1 MLLDLHT
8 HILPDCDDGA
18 KTVKISLELLKMMH
32 SQGITTVV
40 ATPHFYPQSD
50 TIDEFKA
57 RVSSAFGKLK
67 KVKPKDFPEILI
79 GCELFY
85 FRGIS
90 KSEYIK
96 DFTINKSNYILLEP
110 NPYFID
116 KIFMDEILY
125 LKNDLGLIPIIP
137 HIERYHKAKGFKNF
151 LKFIKENK
159 ILTQVNCAS
168 FFEKAY
174 NKTIKTLFEKRLVT
188 FIATDSHSQ
197 NRPPMMSFA
206 LCEIENRF
214 SPQAKQIILHN
225 LNSLLND
232 ITNKEENDE
241 IEQFKYL

>member
-18 KTVKISLELLKMMH
+18 KTVKISLELLKTMK

-40 ATPHFYPQSD
+40 ATPHFYPDSD

-57 RVSSAFGKLK
+57 RVSSAFGKLE
-67 KVKPKDFPEILI
+67 KVKAKDLPEILI

-85 FRGIS
+85 FRNIS

-96 DFTINKSNYILLEP
+96 DFTINNSNYILLEP

-137 HIERYHKAKGFKNF
+137 HIERYYKAKGFKSF
-151 LKFIKENK
+151 LNFIKENK

-168 FFEKAY
+168 FFEKSY
-174 NKTIKTLFEKRLVT
+174 NRIIKKLFEERIVT
-188 FIATDSHSQ
+188 FVATDSHSL

-232 ITNKEENDE
+232 ITNKEQTDE

>member
-18 KTVKISLELLKMMH
+18 KNVKISLELLKMMKA
-32 SQGITTVV
+32 QGITDVI
-40 ATPHFYPQSD
+40 ATPHFYPDSD
-50 TIDEFKA
+50 TIDAFKT
-57 RVSSAFGKLK
+57 RVAASFSKLS
-67 KVKPKDFPEILI
+67 KVATNDLPKILI

-90 KSEYIK
+90 KSEYIN
-96 DFTINKSNYILLEP
+96 DFTINKSRYILIEP

-137 HIERYHKAKGFKNF
+137 HIERYHKSRGFKNF

-168 FFEKAY
+168 FFDKSY
-174 NKTIKTLFEKRLVT
+174 NRIIKKLFDQRLVT
-188 FIATDSHSQ
+188 FIATDSHSL
-197 NRPPMMSFA
+197 NRPPMLSLA
-206 LCEIENRF
+206 LCEIENSF
-214 SPQAKQIILHN
+214 SSQAKQKILHN
-225 LNSLLND
+225 LNSLLED